1 MYEIGDKKF
10 EKYISADQLNGIV
23 ERLAERINSDYE
35 NKEVVFIVVL
45 NGAFMFASDLFKKI
59 KIKAKISFIKVAS
72 YENSTS
78 TGKVKQLIGLNENIK
93 GQNVIVVE
101 DIIDTGLTMAML
113 RKQLLALEPES
124 LEIAGLMFKPGKFSQ
139 DFEVKYKGM
148 EIEDPFIVGYGLDYN
163 GYGRNLAEIYQAI

>member
-1 MYEIGDKKF
+1 
-10 EKYISADQLNGIV
+10 
-23 ERLAERINSDYE
+23 
-35 NKEVVFIVVL
+35 
-45 NGAFMFASDLFKKI
+45 
-59 KIKAKISFIKVAS
+59 
-72 YENSTS
+72 
-78 TGKVKQLIGLNENIK
+78 GLNENIK